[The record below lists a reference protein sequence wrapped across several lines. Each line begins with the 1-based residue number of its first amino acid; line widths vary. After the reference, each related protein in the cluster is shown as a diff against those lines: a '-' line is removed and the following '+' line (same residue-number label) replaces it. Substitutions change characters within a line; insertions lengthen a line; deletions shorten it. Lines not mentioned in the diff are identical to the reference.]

1 LPRAFLSASAR
12 ETVARPYARERRSTR
27 GGARHD
33 ERLNHFANASR
44 VCILGRPTVHL
55 VARANRKEIGQ
66 MGTFKRF
73 GLIASFLIIVGASA
87 LVGCMR
93 TRYVYV
99 DSAGVTHESN
109 RPLNERDIEIAEL
122 RADPDNGSALR
133 GTWTGRG
140 NWTAD
145 VPPHHLRIT
154 LKTVTDDG
162 TRTATHYVTPSSL
175 TWRGGDRSGRAGFAL
190 SREAGTFTFDVS
202 ASHAPLKGEVRF
214 TPNAP
219 YLATIRKLF
228 NREFT
233 PAQTLDLAM
242 IGLELSYVRK
252 VHGALDHPSLEDV
265 VMLRRGAVDAD
276 YVTGLHKAGYGFDA
290 GDVLSLR
297 RAGVGVDYCVELRK
311 AGFTLPAGEII
322 ALRRAGVSSE
332 FAAGVKESGYG
343 TRVDEIITLRRAGID
358 VDYLK
363 SFRVAG
369 YGFGSDDMIT
379 LRRAGVG
386 ADYAAALRKGGYDLP
401 ADQLI
406 TLRRAGVD
414 ADYAI
419 ALTAPPRENLTVDE
433 IVTLRRRGIDAETV
447 RKLRR

>member
-1 LPRAFLSASAR
+1 MTKPLHRFI
-12 ETVARPYARERRSTR
+12 
-27 GGARHD
+27 
-33 ERLNHFANASR
+33 NASC

-66 MGTFKRF
+66 MGTFNRF
-73 GLIASFLIIVGASA
+73 GLIVSLVVVVVGASA
-87 LVGCMR
+87 LAGCMR

-109 RPLNERDIEIAEL
+109 RPLNERDVEITDL
-122 RADPDNGSALR
+122 RPDPDDDSALR

-145 VPPHHLRIT
+145 VPPRHLRIT
-154 LKTVTDDG
+154 LKTLTDDV
-162 TRTATHYVTPSSL
+162 TRTVTHYVTPSSL
-175 TWRGGDRSGRAGFAL
+175 TWSGGDRSGRAGFAL
-190 SREAGTFTFDVS
+190 SREAGTFTFDVTTS
-202 ASHAPLKGEVRF
+202 GAPRGDVRF

-219 YLATIRKLF
+219 YLATMRELF
-228 NREFT
+228 NRDFN

-252 VHGALDHPSLEDV
+252 VHGALDRPSLEDV
-265 VMLRRGAVDAD
+265 IMLRRGGVDAD
-276 YVTGLHKAGYGFDA
+276 YVIGLHKAGYGFDA

-297 RAGVGVDYCVELRK
+297 RAGVGVDYCVDMRK

-322 ALRRAGVSSE
+322 TLRRAGVDAE
-332 FAAGVKESGYG
+332 FAAGVKDSGYG
-343 TRVDEIITLRRAGID
+343 TKVDEIITLRRAGVG
-358 VDYLK
+358 VDYMK
-363 SFRVAG
+363 RFRVAG
-369 YGFGSDDMIT
+369 YGFGSSDMIT
-379 LRRAGVG
+379 LRRAGVS